1 MRGKSRT
8 LAVVATLA
16 LAGAALGAQSVAGK
30 PLPEATML
38 NAVDGKLLHMDA
50 NDTWWFEL
58 TGEVK
63 SETFRLAEG
72 TRFLLLP
79 SAILEQ
85 LIADV
90 NDRFVPTYRLTARV
104 TRYQGANFL
113 LATYFLPLSKFK
125 SDKPEPA
132 AARRQT
138 AGDGLPV
145 DPALAVPPEILE
157 KLRTGRPVRGPLRKP
172 VDCRAGPPADVSR
185 GRMLANRVGLIEAE
199 EVEAWKRGSVEAS
212 DQRVYA
218 CTQPRYCFTPY
229 ALGWSVSSVQYELL
243 PCAVL
248 EQAQQ
253 LQRSSMETVRFNVAG
268 LVTQFKGR
276 QYLLLQRA
284 APVYNYGN
292 FGR

>member
-8 LAVVATLA
+8 LAIVATLA
-16 LAGAALGAQSVAGK
+16 LAGAALGVQSAGK

-38 NAVDGKLLHMDA
+38 NAVDGKLLHVDA

-104 TRYQGANFL
+104 TRYQGTNFL

-138 AGDGLPV
+138 AGDALPV

-172 VDCRAGPPADVSR
+172 VDSREGTPADVSL
-185 GRMLANRVGLIEAE
+185 GHMLANRVGLIEAQD
-199 EVEAWKRGSVEAS
+199 VEAS
-212 DQRVYA
+212 AASRIYA
-218 CTQPRYCFTPY
+218 STLPRFHFTPY
-229 ALGWSVSSVQYELL
+229 ALGWSVSNVQYELL

-253 LQRSSMETVRFNVAG
+253 LQRRSIETVRFNVAG